1 MSVGPRREPSGSE
14 RAGLAGPPRRDLRPH
29 PRSCEGASDLSVFCS
44 VTRLRRPRA
53 LGCEAPFVWPAPF
66 PQRIP
71 FASPLAVP
79 GKEKAGH
86 THLRPRLAPLGRAWG
101 RPRRWALVRL
111 RAFRTSAWRPPC
123 RRPGLSHQAAHAG
136 SRVCVHRRWLRAAL
150 HAQGHTRHAPCP
162 CGGHWP
168 RAPVPPYGPEV
179 RAQSGPHG
187 GRTKRPGLAPAGGL
201 RGALPAPP
209 SRARPPARPVPSPP
223 RDAPTTPG
231 TGSVSG
237 RRTRRLSSF
246 GGFSSP
252 LLGNVT
258 ATGPRV

>member
-1 MSVGPRREPSGSE
+1 MRGPVCLARPLPSAYPL
-14 RAGLAGPPRRDLRPH
+14 RLASRCPRQGESGPH
-29 PRSCEGASDLSVFCS
+29 
-44 VTRLRRPRA
+44 
-53 LGCEAPFVWPAPF
+53 APSTSA
-66 PQRIP
+66 R
-71 FASPLAVP
+71 
-79 GKEKAGH
+79 
-86 THLRPRLAPLGRAWG
+86 APLGRAWG

-168 RAPVPPYGPEV
+168 RAPVPPYGLEV

-201 RGALPAPP
+201 RGALPAP
-209 SRARPPARPVPSPP
+209 AFQLPPLPLLFLWNLQMLP
-223 RDAPTTPG
+223 RYLEEDTRRPG
-231 TGSVSG
+231 TTGRSPHCTLSGSFWIRPFFCLDCVGS
-237 RRTRRLSSF
+237 RCCLSTTLAS
-246 GGFSSP
+246 
-252 LLGNVT
+252 
-258 ATGPRV
+258 